1 MGRVPGDA
9 GLLEVP
15 DEFEGIAIGAIG
27 QNGGLFP
34 GNNGVEASGG
44 AWIVVAPGEDFSGP
58 RCRGFCFP
66 PTDPENMVATGIG
79 KEPVAVSPPQE
90 GEGLGLFVALE
101 PFDER
106 LELEGTQRLLQLA
119 GLAGCGGGK
128 NHRRNDGRVAP
139 E

>member
-44 AWIVVAPGEDFSGP
+44 AWIVVAPSTMEQLLAL
-58 RCRGFCFP
+58 
-66 PTDPENMVATGIG
+66 EVAKFVRRILAIF
-79 KEPVAVSPPQE
+79 EPVNSTHAAA
-90 GEGLGLFVALE
+90 GESASSS
-101 PFDER
+101 R
-106 LELEGTQRLLQLA
+106 
-119 GLAGCGGGK
+119 
-128 NHRRNDGRVAP
+128 
-139 E
+139 